1 MPGVPEFAAEYL
13 AELRDQYRRRP
24 SLIQRMGCRAPVMQ
38 PRQPHSSAP
47 MRHTQGMPAHKT
59 LRIAAL
65 VSPLLAAGALADCGT
80 PASTDHDE
88 QVRARHDAAEIAR
101 HLYRGP
107 TDTIDDYARWADDD
121 LGDRTSPELIGYTS
135 YPDATHNNPLG
146 ALQLRVTLESYD
158 GSDPYV
164 ACFESQFDFWGVV
177 TNEHAHWDDDNAV
190 ARPITCPTD
199 AHRIDPPVDTRPVY
213 VVPDGAE
220 DLVVDVLTRA
230 SAQDSA
236 DTIRAKIL
244 KRMPQPTGERE
255 VAFDPSVAI
264 GDQQIGFAMGDA
276 DDCLLAV
283 RRPSGEV
290 EVLNVP
296 RVLLQPG
303 ELGCRVDTALRPV
316 EQLRAPH

>member
-1 MPGVPEFAAEYL
+1 MPDPKKA
-13 AELRDQYRRRP
+13 LR
-24 SLIQRMGCRAPVMQ
+24 
-38 PRQPHSSAP
+38 
-47 MRHTQGMPAHKT
+47 T
-59 LRIAAL
+59 AAL
-65 VSPLLAAGALADCGT
+65 LSPLLVAAALAGCAT
-80 PASTDHDE
+80 PDKTRADE
-88 QVRARHDAAEIAR
+88 QAARARHDAAEIDR

-121 LGDRTSPELIGYTS
+121 LGDRASPELIGYTS
-135 YPDATHNNPLG
+135 YPDATHNDPFG
-146 ALQLRVTLESYD
+146 ALQLRVTLESFD

-190 ARPITCPTD
+190 ARPIECPAD
-199 AHRIDPPVDTRPVY
+199 AHPIDPPVDTRPVY

-220 DLVVDVLTRA
+220 EVVVDVLTRA

-236 DTIRAKIL
+236 DVIRADIL

-255 VAFDPSVAI
+255 VTFDPSVAI

-303 ELGCRVDTALRPV
+303 ELGCRAGTALLPV